1 MAKKF
6 LNDIDMDQNEILN
19 MRVQNLSSAPSNPKE
34 GQLYYNSI
42 DKLTYQY
49 NGTSWIP
56 LLVTNS
62 DVPVGVLYPFGGSV
76 APTDYLLC
84 DGSAVSRTE
93 YSELFN
99 VIGTSYGEG
108 DGETTFNLPNLK
120 GKVPVGLDSNDTD
133 FDTLGN
139 EYGEKT
145 HQLTIDE
152 IASHTHTFTGTEHT
166 HTFTGTE
173 HSHTYAKPN
182 SSTGQAGGNTGSTT
196 LTIDQIP
203 SHNHFNWSNTDGFAT
218 HCVNHAWGSC
228 VVIPKGSEGEVYNYQ
243 KPISQGGGKGHTHTL
258 NNHTHTI
265 STTNTTIKATA
276 GGTNSKTTTGGTNS
290 NTGGGQ
296 SHNNVQPSVVTNYII
311 KAKSANSN
319 SMLRRV
325 YNACDL
331 TLTFNETGEVTPQ
344 EFVNAWFGDE
354 THTVSDLKPIIED
367 IFYNNAILMMG
378 TQPIVCPC
386 ATDFR
391 GTSSS
396 APFGVATLKFGWF
409 QPTENMIHY
418 LYFTFNATRNRL
430 AICRD
435 WDLTYSHELT
445 TDNDYRALSLAGAK
459 ALKDLIDN
467 LQSQIDALATKVDTQ
482 ELDINGTKV
491 LYDDGN

>member
-76 APTDYLLC
+76 APTNYLIC
-84 DGSAVSRTE
+84 DGSAISRTE

-120 GKVPVGLDSNDTD
+120 GKVPVGLDSNDSD
-133 FDTLGN
+133 FNTLGN

-182 SSTGQAGGNTGSTT
+182 SSTGQASGNTGSTT

-203 SHNHFNWSNTDGFAT
+203 SHDHEEFAT
-218 HCVNHAWGSC
+218 ANPNTGG
-228 VVIPKGSEGEVYNYQ
+228 IGIRGTFNGNEGKGQSGYDTGM
-243 KPISQGGGKGHTHTL
+243 KTGKTGGGQGHTHTL
-258 NNHTHTI
+258 NSHTHTI

-276 GGTNSKTTTGGTNS
+276 GGTNSKTTAGGTNS
-290 NTGGGQ
+290 NTGGGLA
-296 SHNNVQPSVVTNYII
+296 HNNVQPSVVTNYII

-319 SMLRRV
+319 SMLRKV

-331 TLTFNETGEVTPQ
+331 TLTFSETGEVTPQ

-396 APFGVATLKFGWF
+396 APFGVATLRFGWF

-435 WDLTYSHELT
+435 WDLTYSNSLDI
-445 TDNDYRALSLAGAK
+445 DNDHRALSLAGAK
-459 ALKDLIDN
+459 ALKDLIDG